1 DRLNVAM
8 RLRIL
13 LLLLLLAASSSAA
26 SSGSNE
32 ICAEVPLRLLLVAPR
47 NPRYYVSL
55 PSLLPAYN
63 LAWNRVRSRYPGHPV
78 LAHAHTSVI
87 YEDAKWYDFADDHR
101 AVSEATDTVDP
112 YYLSYRMSQYFYNV
126 SAGRQCI
133 HAIFGPTIDYSVTQL
148 MPFAFHTG
156 RIPMLTVGALD
167 EAFADKSETTLVR
180 LTPLQTR
187 DIVDIIG
194 VFMRSNGWRR
204 VTVIYQ
210 RPQRLPASD
219 IPASLSVGKSIAAWC
234 TGRQLKLDGVEC
246 VFELAGVLQPSE
258 ILLSRVG
265 DSKSFVVLCADPDT
279 VRDIMIKAYEH
290 GFINGEYVFF
300 NIDLFSSEQLTA
312 RPWHRSS
319 DTDSNNQAAAIA
331 YRTLLTVTLRRAA
344 GDRYAEFSRR
354 VRERAK
360 ADYGLAD
367 YPDGQVN
374 SFVGAIHDAVLLY
387 ALAVNDTL
395 AEFGPAGLSNGTLV
409 TERMRNR
416 TFAGITGLVSMNDN
430 ADRDAD
436 YSLLDM
442 DPATLNFTVV
452 ANYHGGEKRY
462 VPVKDKRIDWY
473 NRNNRPPPD
482 VPECGFR
489 NSKCSKDLSQVAKY
503 AVAVLLVLICV
514 LAVLVLLIYRRLRL
528 ESELQT
534 MNWRISW
541 SELVPPGDRL
551 AALAAAAEAADV
563 EALSTGGGGG
573 AFTAASRRRRRHNQC
588 DNNDGHCGG
597 GVCCPEDLEAVS
609 LVSQDTIAGVPIS
622 RVPAAQLFTRTA
634 YYKGSLV
641 ALKQLPA
648 RSKRLELNHKLL
660 LEVKRVKDL
669 ASDNIVRFI
678 GACLDPPNEYLV
690 TEYCPKGSLQD
701 ILENDNIRLDWMFKF
716 SLMLDICRGM
726 IYLHQSFGPHGNLKS
741 SNCLVDSRFSL
752 KIADFGLRSLR
763 GGREQKE
770 KEADTYAA
778 FRSKL
783 WTAPELL
790 RIAASDSNFD
800 GTKEGDVY
808 SFGII
813 AQETMYRKGVFY
825 LADGEDCVEPQELVS
840 RIRSPPEP
848 QQQPLRPS
856 LSLEE
861 LPPGLD
867 GDRAHALLSL
877 VGSCWREEPST
888 RPTFNSVKSRVGRLN
903 KEAAGSGNIL
913 DNLLQ
918 RMELY
923 SNNLETLVAKRTDQ
937 YLEEKKKAENLLYCM
952 LPKSVATT
960 LMRGESVAAEWF
972 DSVTIYFSDI
982 CGFTA
987 LSSESTPME
996 VVTLLND
1003 LYTLFDCI
1011 IERYDCYKV
1020 ETIGDAYMVVSGLP
1034 VRNGINHAREIARMA
1049 LNFLEHISTFRI
1061 RHKPEEKLKLRI
1073 GINSGPVCAGVVG
1086 LKMPRY
1092 CLFGD
1097 TVNTASRMES
1107 NGLPLKIHISASTF
1121 TILQSLGG
1129 FVTTVRGE
1137 VEMKGKG
1144 RQLTYWLHG
1153 EGDSIV
1159 DPP

>member
-1 DRLNVAM
+1 
-8 RLRIL
+8 
-13 LLLLLLAASSSAA
+13 SSSAA

-246 VFELAGVLQPSE
+246 VFELAGCDYKVAPVVGLLLLREVDVMLGPFCSFSLAAVARYNGYHLYQKPIISSGGAASALDSKTE
-258 ILLSRVG
+258 YFNLVRVGAISQNLENMLLSIFRYYKWPPRPVQSLLLVHVPDEVNTQPDYNTQELMAAQGRLMCNAIEKRFSHQNNYIVRKLPYAPNNTHFHREVFRVMR
-265 DSKSFVVLCADPDT
+265 DEVRIVVLCADPDT

-489 NSKCSKDLSQVAKY
+489 NS
-503 AVAVLLVLICV
+503 
-514 LAVLVLLIYRRLRL
+514 
-528 ESELQT
+528 
-534 MNWRISW
+534 
-541 SELVPPGDRL
+541 
-551 AALAAAAEAADV
+551 
-563 EALSTGGGGG
+563 
-573 AFTAASRRRRRHNQC
+573 
-588 DNNDGHCGG
+588 
-597 GVCCPEDLEAVS
+597 
-609 LVSQDTIAGVPIS
+609 
-622 RVPAAQLFTRTA
+622 
-634 YYKGSLV
+634 
-641 ALKQLPA
+641 
-648 RSKRLELNHKLL
+648 
-660 LEVKRVKDL
+660 
-669 ASDNIVRFI
+669 
-678 GACLDPPNEYLV
+678 
-690 TEYCPKGSLQD
+690 
-701 ILENDNIRLDWMFKF
+701 
-716 SLMLDICRGM
+716 
-726 IYLHQSFGPHGNLKS
+726 
-741 SNCLVDSRFSL
+741 
-752 KIADFGLRSLR
+752 
-763 GGREQKE
+763 
-770 KEADTYAA
+770 
-778 FRSKL
+778 
-783 WTAPELL
+783 
-790 RIAASDSNFD
+790 
-800 GTKEGDVY
+800 
-808 SFGII
+808 
-813 AQETMYRKGVFY
+813 
-825 LADGEDCVEPQELVS
+825 
-840 RIRSPPEP
+840 
-848 QQQPLRPS
+848 
-856 LSLEE
+856 
-861 LPPGLD
+861 
-867 GDRAHALLSL
+867 
-877 VGSCWREEPST
+877 
-888 RPTFNSVKSRVGRLN
+888 
-903 KEAAGSGNIL
+903 
-913 DNLLQ
+913 
-918 RMELY
+918 
-923 SNNLETLVAKRTDQ
+923 
-937 YLEEKKKAENLLYCM
+937 
-952 LPKSVATT
+952 
-960 LMRGESVAAEWF
+960 
-972 DSVTIYFSDI
+972 
-982 CGFTA
+982 
-987 LSSESTPME
+987 
-996 VVTLLND
+996 
-1003 LYTLFDCI
+1003 
-1011 IERYDCYKV
+1011 
-1020 ETIGDAYMVVSGLP
+1020 
-1034 VRNGINHAREIARMA
+1034 
-1049 LNFLEHISTFRI
+1049 
-1061 RHKPEEKLKLRI
+1061 
-1073 GINSGPVCAGVVG
+1073 
-1086 LKMPRY
+1086 
-1092 CLFGD
+1092 
-1097 TVNTASRMES
+1097 
-1107 NGLPLKIHISASTF
+1107 
-1121 TILQSLGG
+1121 
-1129 FVTTVRGE
+1129 
-1137 VEMKGKG
+1137 
-1144 RQLTYWLHG
+1144 
-1153 EGDSIV
+1153 
-1159 DPP
+1159 